1 MLISGLKNIN
11 KYIRLFLGIAIAF
24 SGLNKFGHWINV
36 SFMHDALEFIGNL
49 ISIKGG
55 FIVTTIAVVEITIG
69 AALIFNRFKLLAVL
83 ALFPLMVSI
92 LLFHIFLDLKGI
104 GIALFVLALDLY
116 LIVAYREKVA
126 VLFKPD

>member
-1 MLISGLKNIN
+1 VKNIN
-11 KYIRLFLGIAIAF
+11 KYIRLLLGIAIAF
-24 SGLNKFGHWINV
+24 SGLNKFGHWVNV

-55 FIVTTIAVVEITIG
+55 FIVNSIAVFEIIIG
-69 AALIFNRFKLLAVL
+69 VALILNRFTLLAVL
-83 ALFPLMVSI
+83 ALFPLIVSI

-104 GIALFVLALDLY
+104 GIAIVVFVLDIY

>member
-1 MLISGLKNIN
+1 MKNIN
-11 KYIRLFLGIAIAF
+11 KYIRLLLGIAIAF
-24 SGLNKFGHWINV
+24 SGLNKFGHWVNV

-55 FIVTTIAVVEITIG
+55 FIVNSIAVFEIIIG
-69 AALIFNRFKLLAVL
+69 VALILNRFTLLAVL
-83 ALFPLMVSI
+83 ALFPLIVSI

-104 GIALFVLALDLY
+104 GIAIVVFVLDIY